1 MKRKCIMKRVIA
13 VAALLAT
20 GRLTAKPQTN
30 AAATA
35 SVPTQVIILGTLHGS
50 HKANTNYSLDVLR
63 DVIVAMKPAAI
74 LVELPPEIGG
84 RSTVHNGR
92 VTKDF
97 GGDEN
102 TAANLAAD
110 ALGVNIIPYDRKGR
124 NEIYQRTRYSSRQK
138 AANERLQNWLEV
150 QTQKESGSI
159 QVLTSRLLSDAVA
172 AQSRF
177 DGSGGPE
184 LINSAAYDMVIA
196 TKHGIAYGII
206 PKLLVASGERELS
219 EEFLFIADE
228 WEERNRTMARN
239 ILEIA
244 RKFAGKRLVVLTG
257 SEHRYL
263 LRELLAKAPELEL
276 KEFYQVPGWT
286 QSARPTQ

>member
-1 MKRKCIMKRVIA
+1 MKRVIA
-13 VAALLAT
+13 VAVLLAT
-20 GRLTAKPQTN
+20 GCLTARPQTN

-35 SVPTQVIILGTLHGS
+35 SVPTQVIILGTLHGF

-63 DVIVAMKPAAI
+63 NVIVAMKPSAI

-84 RSTVHNGR
+84 WPTVHNGC
-92 VTKDF
+92 VTKGLDVEE
-97 GGDEN
+97 G
-102 TAANLAAD
+102 TAENLAAD

-124 NEIYQRTRYSSRQK
+124 NEIYQRTRYFPRQI
-138 AANERLQNWLEV
+138 AASERLQNWLEV
-150 QTQKESGSI
+150 QTQKEPSSI
-159 QVLTSRLLSDAVA
+159 QVLTLRLLSDAA
-172 AQSRF
+172 ATQSRF
-177 DGSGGPE
+177 NGSGGPE
-184 LINSAAYDMVIA
+184 LINSPAYDMVIA
-196 TKHGIAYGII
+196 TKHGINYGIV
-206 PKLLVASGERELS
+206 PKLLVASGEQELS
-219 EEFLFIADE
+219 KEFLFLADQ
-228 WEERNRTMARN
+228 WEERNQTMARN

-286 QSARPTQ
+286 ESARPTQ